1 MEQEQYSD
9 REEEA
14 IVLDFLQNGYH
25 SDSRPSHL
33 KSAIAQAIGKTHFM
47 LLELVPKKGVFLQPY
62 EIVYIGE
69 GKRDKIHHIIGKLE
83 MEKLSSTARS
93 ELDFVI
99 TDVVKQQEA
108 KFVEFFNKAGPINAR
123 RHVLELIPGIGKKH
137 MWEILEQREEKPFE
151 SFQDLKERV
160 KLMPNPEK
168 AIIKRIL
175 LELNEEDK
183 HRLFIGN

>member
-1 MEQEQYSD
+1 
-9 REEEA
+9 
-14 IVLDFLQNGYH
+14 
-25 SDSRPSHL
+25 L

-108 KFVEFFNKAGPINAR
+108 KFVEFFNKAQPLSTR
-123 RHVLELIPGIGKKH
+123 MHQLELLPGLGKKH
-137 MWEILEQREEKPFE
+137 MWEIIEERKEPFKD
-151 SFQDLKERV
+151 FADIKKRV
-160 KLMPNPEK
+160 HLMPDPQK
-168 AIIKRIL
+168 LVVKRIL
-175 LELNEEDK
+175 AELSGSEK
-183 HRLFIGN
+183 HKIFVRG